1 MDRKDPYQL
10 MLLLPSFVELEKKP
24 LLKGTSKIGY
34 NFLEKHSSLNR
45 EELLDEASRVLGD
58 LLVLEVLMKHW
69 KLEIKLLPSVS
80 YSPYNRMMVV
90 FYEKSQ
96 KPVLENFGKV
106 ADQLFTFV
114 HSLREQYAFF
124 LR

>member
-1 MDRKDPYQL
+1 
-10 MLLLPSFVELEKKP
+10 
-24 LLKGTSKIGY
+24 
-34 NFLEKHSSLNR
+34 
-45 EELLDEASRVLGD
+45 LDEASRVLGD

-69 KLEIKLLPSVS
+69 ELEIKLLPSVS

-114 HSLREQYAFF
+114 HSLREQYACF
-124 LR
+124 LREKYEKILSEQTNRSYIKLFE